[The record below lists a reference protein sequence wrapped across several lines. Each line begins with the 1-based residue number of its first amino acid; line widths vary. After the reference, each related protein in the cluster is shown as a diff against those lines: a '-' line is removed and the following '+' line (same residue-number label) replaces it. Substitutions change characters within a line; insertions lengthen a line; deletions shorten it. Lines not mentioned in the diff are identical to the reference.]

1 MNLKITSMKSLNR
14 FLISFFVVFSPFT
27 AVSQQAAKEYP
38 LVELRGLDTLIVF
51 EIEQGRKLAIFNEER
66 KKLQSIVAL
75 QNSELS
81 QKDSIIMH
89 QGKIIE
95 KYVSIDQAH
104 QIIIDEKSKQIAY
117 CDGQLNSLTSELKKQ
132 KRYKLTAI
140 ISGISAIILT
150 QWLNIQFG

>member
-1 MNLKITSMKSLNR
+1 MKNLNR
-14 FLISFFVVFSPFT
+14 FLFSILVVFSPF
-27 AVSQQAAKEYP
+27 AAFSQQGSPQYP
-38 LVELRGLDTLIVF
+38 TIELRGLDTLIVF
-51 EIEQGRKLAIFNEER
+51 EIEQGRKLAVINEER
-66 KKLQSIVAL
+66 KKLQSFVEL
-75 QNSELS
+75 QNAELS
-81 QKDSIIMH
+81 QKDSVISH
-89 QGKIIE
+89 QEKVIE

-117 CDGQLNSLTSELKKQ
+117 CEKQLNSLSSELKKQ